1 MNQPSFD
8 TWTSVFLFASVQGL
22 FVSIVLFI
30 TGKENKTANK
40 LLATLIFLFSVTLF
54 EYVLYWT
61 KYLYYWPH
69 FLQLTEN
76 FPLLFGVILY
86 FYFKNVFGAPI
97 NYKKEWLHFLP
108 FILFTIYELPILLST
123 SEIKQ
128 AWMEGRKAAPSLFMW
143 PEPLRGWKW
152 LAWPRIVH
160 MIIYY
165 GLILY
170 TFNSQSKSNPEVRA
184 WFKWLTGLFLAFIVS
199 YTSYFVLVNFP
210 FFSVEWDYMIS
221 FSMMFTIFFIAWFGY
236 LQPKVFSGFSLVEAV
251 QMPVKYKTSA
261 LSPDVSN
268 EIIGVLDAAMMEKKL
283 YQDPEIRLEKLADAI
298 GTTRHYL
305 SQVINDRKGMSFFE
319 YINSLRIEEAK
330 LLLADPEKHKLN
342 VIEIAYQVGFNNKV
356 TFNSTFKKSTGL
368 TPTEYRKQVSLPVLK
383 DE

>member
-22 FVSIVLFI
+22 FVSIVLYI
-30 TGKENKTANK
+30 TGKENKVANS
-40 LLATLIFLFSVTLF
+40 LLATLVFLFSLTLL

-69 FLQLTEN
+69 FMQLTEN
-76 FPLLFGVILY
+76 LPLIFGVILFLY
-86 FYFKNVFGAPI
+86 FRTVFNPGPLL
-97 NYKKEWLHFLP
+97 KTDWLHLIPFL
-108 FILFTIYELPILLST
+108 IFTIYQFPVLS
-123 SEIKQ
+123 SSAEVKK
-128 AWMEGRKAAPSLFMW
+128 AWMMGEKAVPSLFMW
-143 PEPLRGWKW
+143 PEPFRKINW
-152 LAWPRIVH
+152 LHWPKIMH
-160 MIIYY
+160 MIMYY
-165 GLILY
+165 IGILVSFRTY
-170 TFNSQSKSNPEVRA
+170 SNSNPEVRS
-184 WFKWLTGLFLAFIVS
+184 WFRWLTGLFALFIVS
-199 YTSYFVLVNFP
+199 YASYFILVRFP

-251 QMPVKYKTSA
+251 QLPVKYKTSA
-261 LSPDVSN
+261 LARDVSD
-268 EIIGVLDAAMMEKKL
+268 EIIVMLDAAMKERKL

-319 YINSLRIEEAK
+319 YINSLRIDEAK
-330 LLLADPEKHKLN
+330 FLLANPDNHKMN

-368 TPTEYRKQVSLPVLK
+368 TPTEFRKSVANPVLN
-383 DE
+383 E